1 MLITLHDSV
10 FFLYFFL
17 LIDLYLLIPAVIV
30 EIFIPNAELVMPGAP
45 NNEANAEIETTSI
58 DSKNKNK
65 KMFKVT

>member
-1 MLITLHDSV
+1 M
-10 FFLYFFL
+10 
-17 LIDLYLLIPAVIV
+17 IV

-58 DSKNKNK
+58 DSKNKNN